1 MTTHRVTASE
11 FSRLV
16 SRWEYLVDT
25 TPRTDPKFKERVAK
39 LEKLRAFQR
48 QEYGDQVEQVDE
60 AWKGHGG

>member
-11 FSRLV
+11 FGRLV

-25 TPRTDPKFKERVAK
+25 TPRTDPKYRRIVDKVEELMDYR
-39 LEKLRAFQR
+39 R
-48 QEYGDQVEQVDE
+48 QEFGAEQDE